1 MLTKDESVVTAVL
14 TNVPDVGSVTL
25 VAAVVVKV
33 KEKAPDVAR
42 VEPSA
47 KVKVDPVAGA
57 VIVTLLM
64 DVAEATPNVG
74 VTSVG
79 EFDNTLEPDPVDVV
93 TPVPPLATLS
103 VPLSVIAP
111 VVAEFGVNPVVPA
124 LNDVTPPVD
133 AAHVA
138 VVPLDVST

>member
-25 VAAVVVKV
+25 VVAVVVSV

-79 EFDNTLEPDPVDVV
+79 EFDNTTDPVPVDVV
-93 TPVPPLATLS
+93 VPVPPLATLS

-111 VVAEFGVNPVVPA
+111 VVPVLGVNPVVPA

>member
-14 TNVPDVGSVTL
+14 TNVPDGGSVTL

-79 EFDNTLEPDPVDVV
+79 DVANTMPPDPV
-93 TPVPPLATLS
+93 TFWP
-103 VPLSVIAP
+103 
-111 VVAEFGVNPVVPA
+111 N
-124 LNDVTPPVD
+124 
-133 AAHVA
+133 A
-138 VVPLDVST
+138 V